1 MAALGENI
9 ALYRR
14 KRELTQEAL
23 GEAVGVSMQA
33 VSKWE
38 NGGLPDATLL
48 PAIARTLGVSVDA
61 LFGLEA
67 ASADVEQAMAK
78 EVGALPKEQRMARA
92 FELCWALQRAIGG
105 TTELEEADNI
115 HRYLDK
121 EWDHFSQILY
131 DSGITLM
138 KLDRSNYYFFL
149 SPEPEDGWN
158 KRLQNREAHTKLF
171 ALLARP
177 DAYDLL
183 AFIYR
188 RDQNP
193 FTVRLI
199 EKQLSIP
206 PARSREILTE
216 LAAYKFIQIKRL
228 ELDDETIEV
237 FSALTNPS
245 LIGFLTFANE
255 LCSRPVSFSCYCG
268 SRERPYFKG
277 GSV

>member
-1 MAALGENI
+1 MASLGENI

-14 KRELTQEAL
+14 KKGLTQEAL
-23 GEAVGVSMQA
+23 GEAAGVSMQA

-48 PAIARTLGVSVDA
+48 PAIAKTLGVSIDA

-67 ASADVEQAMAK
+67 SADVEQAIAK
-78 EVGALPKEQRMARA
+78 DVGSLPRGERMTRA
-92 FELCWALQRAIGG
+92 FELCWALERAIAGNK
-105 TTELEEADNI
+105 EIEDEDNI
-115 HRYLDK
+115 HRYIGKDNNT
-121 EWDHFSQILY
+121 FSQMID

-138 KLDRSNYYFFL
+138 KLDRSNHYFFL

-158 KRLQNREAHTKLF
+158 KRLENREAHTKLF
-171 ALLARP
+171 ALLSHP
-177 DAYDLL
+177 DVYDLL

-206 PARSREILTE
+206 PERSREILKD
-216 LAAYKFIQIKRL
+216 LAEYRLVKRSQL
-228 ELDDETIEV
+228 ELDDETVEV
-237 FSALTNPS
+237 YTSEASPS
-245 LIGFLTFANE
+245 LIGFLIFANE
-255 LCSRPVSFSCYCG
+255 MCSPPGNFSCYCHW
-268 SRERPYFKG
+268 RERPYFKG
-277 GSV
+277 GNV